1 MTDEKPDS
9 SQKVTEPIARAAY
22 LAQTPPRSLHRLA
35 LDLAR
40 EFTET
45 VSERTLKNWS
55 KKNGWQRLAR
65 EHDERV
71 AQKAATIV
79 VNRQAKTAA
88 ERAALLMDQ
97 GERLVDIG
105 LQLAHEGDPAALVRV
120 GIEVQKYADVL
131 TGGVSD
137 RTETVTD
144 SPENARER
152 EIARLMALTS
162 KIRGTNGAANG
173 HANGHANGAD
183 HGADDTKH

>member
-1 MTDEKPDS
+1 MTDEKPES
-9 SQKVTEPIARAAY
+9 SQKVTEPEARAAY
-22 LAQTPPRSLHRLA
+22 LAQTPPRSMQRLA
-35 LDLAR
+35 DELRAR
-40 EFTET
+40 FGS
-45 VSERTLKNWS
+45 VPSQRTFENWS
-55 KKNGWQRLAR
+55 SKHSWRRLAR

-137 RTETVTD
+137 RTETLTD

-152 EIARLMALTS
+152 EIARLMSLTS

>member
-1 MTDEKPDS
+1 MTDEKPDP

-22 LAQTPPRSLHRLA
+22 LAQTAPRSLHRLA

-79 VNRQAKTAA
+79 ANRQARTAA
-88 ERAALLMDQ
+88 ERADWLRDKADELI
-97 GERLVDIG
+97 ETG
-105 LQLAHEGDPAALVRV
+105 LRLAHEGDPAALVRA
-120 GIEVQKYADVL
+120 GIEAHKYVDQML
-131 TGGVSD
+131 GGGEQPPD
-137 RTETVTD
+137 GPQPTD
-144 SPENARER
+144 MSPEAVRER
-152 EIARLMALTS
+152 EIARIMGLTS
-162 KIRGTNGAANG
+162 KIRGTNG